1 MLFPAETGT
10 NSSVTKCA
18 KTSWHLRCEAFV
30 PFTTSSRTGALGPA
44 GSAAETVS
52 AAMLNM
58 AASANET
65 QRDNIFPKI
74 NAGISISRPQLF
86 LPVTYHAL
94 LGMKPHSGRMEV
106 FGAKG
111 VRPCKISLARSAMAT
126 IAAFTGPVV
135 MLGMIDASTT

>member
-1 MLFPAETGT
+1 MLFPAKTGA

-30 PFTTSSRTGALGPA
+30 PLTTSSRTGALGPA

-52 AAMLNM
+52 AAILNM
-58 AASANET
+58 AASANKT
-65 QRDNIFPKI
+65 QRDNIFPKT
-74 NAGISISRPQLF
+74 NAGISISRSRLF
-86 LPVTYHAL
+86 LPVTYHVL

-106 FGAKG
+106 IGAKG
-111 VRPCKISLARSAMAT
+111 FRPCKISLARSAMAT